1 MDAFEQRISR
11 LKSHFPAADRSTL
24 EYAITFP
31 TQQDA
36 LNYLSS
42 IYGNPAS
49 KPSAWAKPLAMTAP
63 QQEAARNQA
72 RNRALGTKEM
82 DLGFEV
88 DNYKVKECR
97 DKAGCTCDGYHHEYE
112 RRRNTNRYKYSE
124 IPCSAVYKGS
134 WVAPGLCPRGDS
146 CTHSHTVNEASYHPR
161 SYKTRPCVKYDN
173 GVCHYGIKCAF
184 IHGSNDPMEEAWRR
198 YQQQKEARQ
207 REEELKRQT
216 KDKVT
221 IHFSS
226 LLPKNMQA
234 TPKPETPFS
243 QLSASAWTFVPQE
256 RNLSPMEQINLK
268 MQKRIE
274 ELYLKTLCSICFQ
287 REKNTALVPCG
298 HVFCEECTTS
308 FMTADCPVCRRSYGD
323 KLSIFL

>member
-1 MDAFEQRISR
+1 MDSYEHRIQK
-11 LKSHFPAADRSTL
+11 LKSHFPSADRATL
-24 EYAITFP
+24 EYAINFP
-31 TQQDA
+31 TQKEA
-36 LNYLSS
+36 LEFLSS

-49 KPSAWAKPLAMTAP
+49 RPSAWGKPLAITAP
-63 QQEAARNQA
+63 QQEVARDQA
-72 RNRALGTKEM
+72 RDRALGNR
-82 DLGFEV
+82 DIDIAFDV
-88 DNYKVKECR
+88 DNYKVKECK

-134 WVAPGLCPRGDS
+134 WQAPGLCARGDG

-161 SYKTRPCVKYDN
+161 SYKTRICVKYDN

-184 IHGSNDPMEEAWRR
+184 IHGNNDPMEDAWRR
-198 YQQQKEARQ
+198 HQQNKEAQ
-207 REEELKRQT
+207 HREQELKRQT
-216 KDKVT
+216 QDKVT

-226 LLPKNMQA
+226 MLPKNMQ
-234 TPKPETPFS
+234 TVPKTES
-243 QLSASAWTFVPQE
+243 SSSLSPAAWTFVPQE

-298 HVFCEECTTS
+298 HVFCNECTVS

-323 KLSIFL
+323 KLSIYL